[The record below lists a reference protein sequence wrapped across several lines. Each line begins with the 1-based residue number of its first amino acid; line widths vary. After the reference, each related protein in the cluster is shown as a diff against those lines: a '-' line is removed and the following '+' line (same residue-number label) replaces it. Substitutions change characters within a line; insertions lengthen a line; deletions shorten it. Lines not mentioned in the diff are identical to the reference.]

1 MSRPF
6 SYNDDNFTVIGNVLY
21 VHFKYDDA
29 AEAGT
34 RLCEIPPAIYDRL
47 LFYTNVGA
55 SCYPVDGYAAGT
67 VPLSAIKYEN
77 KFYLTNAVKISAYNN
92 RYIYGTFILKDI

>member
-6 SYNDDNFTVIGNVLY
+6 SYSDKIFTVIGNVLF
-21 VHFKYDDA
+21 VHLRYDEGA
-29 AEAGT
+29 LIGT

-67 VPLSAIKYEN
+67 VSLSAIKHEN
-77 KFYLTNAVKISAYNN
+77 KFYLTNSVKLSAYN
-92 RYIYGTFILKDI
+92 RYIYGTLY

>member
-6 SYNDDNFTVIGNVLY
+6 SYSDKNFTVIDNVLF
-21 VHFKYDDA
+21 VHFRYDESA
-29 AEAGT
+29 PVNT

-55 SCYPVDGYAAGT
+55 LCYSPGGWAAGT
-67 VPLSAIKYEN
+67 LPLSAIKYEN
-77 KFYLTNAVKISAYNN
+77 KFYLTNTVPFKAYNK
-92 RYIYGTFILKDI
+92 YIYCTFILKDI